1 LFLFSISRL
10 DTHCRRRKLFFLLL
24 LYHVFNCKIPPQV
37 IVKEK

>member
-1 LFLFSISRL
+1 
-10 DTHCRRRKLFFLLL
+10 LFFLLL